1 MRRAA
6 KVINFG
12 IIYGMGAFALSKDL
26 NCSVA
31 EAQAY
36 IERYF
41 NRYPEVK
48 TYMDENIRHAKEE
61 GFVMTI
67 LGRRRY
73 ITELKSPNMNIR
85 AFGERAAR
93 NMPLQGSAADI
104 IKIAMIRVFNRLK
117 EEGLQAKMVL
127 QVHDELMLD
136 CPLEEKEQATKILKE
151 EMENAVNL
159 KVPLTVDI
167 STGKSWYEAK

>member
-1 MRRAA
+1 
-6 KVINFG
+6 
-12 IIYGMGAFALSKDL
+12 
-26 NCSVA
+26 
-31 EAQAY
+31 
-36 IERYF
+36 
-41 NRYPEVK
+41 
-48 TYMDENIRHAKEE
+48 
-61 GFVMTI
+61 MTI